1 MKKIMSFVLISALA
15 FSMLVGC
22 GAKEDAGKTN
32 TGTENTESLQ
42 ASEEE
47 KELEKITFVL
57 DWTPNTN
64 HTGLYVAQKL
74 GYFEEAG
81 LEVEIVQ
88 PPEDGAVVLV
98 ASGKAQFGVSFQD
111 SLAPALIEGDA
122 IPVTAVASVI
132 QHNTSGII
140 SRAGEGMDRPKGMAG
155 HSYATW
161 NGAIELATIE
171 KVVEADGGDYS
182 KVELIPSTV
191 TDEVSAL
198 KTNSVDS
205 IWIFYAWAGVK
216 TELEGLETD
225 YFAFADIDPVFD
237 YYTPVII
244 SGNKFLEEN
253 PETAKAFLS
262 ALSKGYEFAIE
273 NPEEAAEI
281 LCDAAPELDKELVVA
296 SQKYLADQYRADA
309 PYWGFIDADRW
320 NNFYKWVNDN
330 KLVEGNVMLNS
341 GFTNEYLP
349 QYEEPM
355 PVLEVKGVSKS
366 FDGEEIIRDI
376 TMELK
381 EGELVSLLGVSG
393 GGKTT
398 LFNLIAGLSM
408 PDQGTIFLEGEN
420 ITGKPGNVSY
430 MLQKDLLLP
439 YRTIVDNVALPL
451 TIRGMKKSE
460 AREKAAGY
468 FEEFGLKGAEKKY
481 PTEVSGGMKQ
491 RAALLRTYL
500 FSEKV
505 ALLDEPF
512 SALDMLTKASVHE
525 WYLDV
530 MEKIKLS
537 TLFITH
543 DIDEAILLSDRI
555 YLLTGKPGTLTK
567 EIVIKEPKPRKK
579 GFNLSENFLQYKR
592 EIISH
597 LEG

>member
-1 MKKIMSFVLISALA
+1 MKKIMSFMLISALA

-22 GAKEDAGKTN
+22 GAKEDAGKTT

-349 QYEEPM
+349 Q
-355 PVLEVKGVSKS
+355 
-366 FDGEEIIRDI
+366 
-376 TMELK
+376 
-381 EGELVSLLGVSG
+381 
-393 GGKTT
+393 
-398 LFNLIAGLSM
+398 
-408 PDQGTIFLEGEN
+408 
-420 ITGKPGNVSY
+420 
-430 MLQKDLLLP
+430 
-439 YRTIVDNVALPL
+439 
-451 TIRGMKKSE
+451 
-460 AREKAAGY
+460 
-468 FEEFGLKGAEKKY
+468 
-481 PTEVSGGMKQ
+481 
-491 RAALLRTYL
+491 
-500 FSEKV
+500 
-505 ALLDEPF
+505 
-512 SALDMLTKASVHE
+512 
-525 WYLDV
+525 
-530 MEKIKLS
+530 
-537 TLFITH
+537 
-543 DIDEAILLSDRI
+543 
-555 YLLTGKPGTLTK
+555 
-567 EIVIKEPKPRKK
+567 
-579 GFNLSENFLQYKR
+579 
-592 EIISH
+592 
-597 LEG
+597 